1 MFELFFVT
9 SRKYMEQT
17 PLTLNIRG
25 RLTDF
30 SRPKVM
36 GIINVT
42 PDSFYSGSRTFS
54 REAIATRLDAMMAE
68 GADIIDIG
76 GYSTRPGAAPVGPEE
91 EYSRLAL
98 ALEAVRKSYPEAVV
112 SVDTF
117 RAAVARRCV
126 EEWGADIINDIGG
139 GTLDPEMW
147 PTVAGLKVAYI
158 LMHMRGT
165 PQTMQSMTD
174 YGDVAADVISDLAM
188 KAAAL
193 YDLGVADVIIDPGY
207 GFAKTVEQN
216 YRLLAAI
223 PEFKKMGMPVLVGIS
238 HKTMIWK
245 PLGITPDESTMP
257 TVALDAIAL
266 QLGADIVRV
275 HEVLPAVQTVK
286 MLSLLRK
293 NGGF

>member
-1 MFELFFVT
+1 
-9 SRKYMEQT
+9 MEQT
-17 PLTLNIRG
+17 PLTINIRG
-25 RLTDF
+25 RLMDF

-42 PDSFYSGSRTFS
+42 PDSFYSQSRTFS
-54 REAIATRLDAMMAE
+54 QDAIARRLDGMLAE

-76 GYSTRPGAAPVGPEE
+76 GYSTRPGADPVSPEE

-98 ALEAVRKSYPEAVV
+98 ALETVRKRHPETVV

-117 RAAVARRCV
+117 RAEVARRCV
-126 EEWGADIINDIGG
+126 EDWQADIINDIGG

-147 PTVAGLKVAYI
+147 HTVADLKVPYI

-174 YGDVAADVISDLAM
+174 YEDVAADVISDLAH
-188 KAAAL
+188 KAARLHA
-193 YDLGVADVIIDPGY
+193 LGVADVIIDPGY
-207 GFAKTVEQN
+207 GFAKTIDQN

-223 PEFKKMGMPVLVGIS
+223 PEFRKMGMPVLVGIS
-238 HKTMIWK
+238 HKTMIWR
-245 PLGITPDESTMP
+245 PLGITPEESTLP
-257 TVALDAIAL
+257 TVALDAMAL

-275 HEVLPAVQTVK
+275 HEVLPAVQTVE
-286 MLSLLRK
+286 MLGLLRR
-293 NGGF
+293 NSDF

>member
-1 MFELFFVT
+1 
-9 SRKYMEQT
+9 MEQT
-17 PLTLNIRG
+17 PLTINIRG
-25 RLTDF
+25 RLMDF

-42 PDSFYSGSRTFS
+42 PDSFYSQSRTFS
-54 REAIATRLDAMMAE
+54 QDAIARRLDGMLAE

-76 GYSTRPGAAPVGPEE
+76 GYSTRPGADPVSPEE

-98 ALEAVRKSYPEAVV
+98 ALETVRKRHPETVV
-112 SVDTF
+112 SIDTF
-117 RAAVARRCV
+117 RAEVARRCV
-126 EEWGADIINDIGG
+126 EDWQADIINDIGG

-147 PTVAGLKVAYI
+147 PTVADLKVPYI

-174 YGDVAADVISDLAM
+174 YEDVAADVISDLAH
-188 KAAAL
+188 KAARLHA
-193 YDLGVADVIIDPGY
+193 LGVADGIIDPGY
-207 GFAKTVEQN
+207 GFAKTIDQN

-223 PEFKKMGMPVLVGIS
+223 PEFRKMRMPVLVGIS
-238 HKTMIWK
+238 HKTMIWR
-245 PLGITPDESTMP
+245 PLGITPEESTLP
-257 TVALDAIAL
+257 TVALDAMAL

-286 MLSLLRK
+286 MLGLLRR
-293 NGGF
+293 NSGF

>member
-1 MFELFFVT
+1 
-9 SRKYMEQT
+9 MEQT
-17 PLTLNIRG
+17 PLTINIRG
-25 RLTDF
+25 RLMDF

-42 PDSFYSGSRTFS
+42 PDSFYSQSRTFS
-54 REAIATRLDAMMAE
+54 QDAIARRLDGMLAE

-76 GYSTRPGAAPVGPEE
+76 GYSTRPGADPVSPEE

-98 ALEAVRKSYPEAVV
+98 ALETVRKRHPETVV

-117 RAAVARRCV
+117 RAEVARRCV
-126 EEWGADIINDIGG
+126 EDWQADIINDIGG

-147 PTVAGLKVAYI
+147 PTVADLKVPYI

-174 YGDVAADVISDLAM
+174 YEDVAADVISDLAH
-188 KAAAL
+188 KAARLHA
-193 YDLGVADVIIDPGY
+193 LGVADVIIDPGY
-207 GFAKTVEQN
+207 GFAKTIDQN

-223 PEFKKMGMPVLVGIS
+223 PEFRKMRMPVLVGIS
-238 HKTMIWK
+238 HKTMIWR
-245 PLGITPDESTMP
+245 PLGITPEESTLP
-257 TVALDAIAL
+257 TVALDAMAL

-275 HEVLPAVQTVK
+275 HEVLPAVQTVE
-286 MLSLLRK
+286 MLGLLRR
-293 NGGF
+293 NSDF

>member
-1 MFELFFVT
+1 
-9 SRKYMEQT
+9 MEQT
-17 PLTLNIRG
+17 PLTINIRG
-25 RLTDF
+25 RLMDF

-42 PDSFYSGSRTFS
+42 PDSFYSQSRTFS
-54 REAIATRLDAMMAE
+54 QDAIARRLDGMLAE

-76 GYSTRPGAAPVGPEE
+76 GYSTRPGADPVSPEE

-98 ALEAVRKSYPEAVV
+98 ALETVRKRHPETVV

-117 RAAVARRCV
+117 RAEVARRCV
-126 EEWGADIINDIGG
+126 EDWQADIINDIGG

-147 PTVAGLKVAYI
+147 PTVADLKVPYI

-174 YGDVAADVISDLAM
+174 YEDVAADVISDLAH
-188 KAAAL
+188 KAARLHA
-193 YDLGVADVIIDPGY
+193 LGVADVIIDPGY
-207 GFAKTVEQN
+207 GFAKTIDQN

-223 PEFKKMGMPVLVGIS
+223 PEFRKMGMPVLVGIS
-238 HKTMIWK
+238 HKTMIWR
-245 PLGITPDESTMP
+245 PLGITPEESTLP
-257 TVALDAIAL
+257 TVALDAMAL

-286 MLSLLRK
+286 MLGLLRR
-293 NGGF
+293 NSGF

>member
-1 MFELFFVT
+1 M
-9 SRKYMEQT
+9 
-17 PLTLNIRG
+17 
-25 RLTDF
+25 DF

-42 PDSFYSGSRTFS
+42 PDSFYSQSRTFS
-54 REAIATRLDAMMAE
+54 QDAIARRLDGMLAE
-68 GADIIDIG
+68 EADIIDIG
-76 GYSTRPGAAPVGPEE
+76 GYSTRPGADPVSPEE

-98 ALEAVRKSYPEAVV
+98 ALETVRKRHPETVV

-117 RAAVARRCV
+117 RAEVARRCV
-126 EEWGADIINDIGG
+126 EDWQADIINDIGG

-147 PTVAGLKVAYI
+147 HTVADLKVPYI

-174 YGDVAADVISDLAM
+174 YEDVAADVISDLAH
-188 KAAAL
+188 KAARLHA
-193 YDLGVADVIIDPGY
+193 LGVADVIIDPGY
-207 GFAKTVEQN
+207 GFAKTVDQN

-223 PEFKKMGMPVLVGIS
+223 PEFRKMRMPVLVGIS
-238 HKTMIWK
+238 HKTMIWR
-245 PLGITPDESTMP
+245 PLGITPEESTLP
-257 TVALDAIAL
+257 TVALDAMAL

-286 MLSLLRK
+286 MLGLLRR
-293 NGGF
+293 NSGF